1 MRPRMGREYY
11 LRRTYPPIDSSSKSR
26 FYALHVVRLV
36 LSLAFSWVLRLR
48 KGAFVPKVT
57 AVFSCLFPTGRY
69 VGRALGRARS
79 LDLTCRGFFLLLLVP
94 CGMRAQAGVNS
105 GASWAQYKSQCGIP
119 QSTAYNDWV
128 AGGSKFP
135 AGSPCAPSTG
145 STGTTP
151 TPSLPNLTQQQQLGM
166 QLGMLGAN
174 MIGQGLHQL
183 LVGTPPPP
191 PDPAQQQA
199 EIAAQQ
205 LNNSGVWFLRQKLYA
220 QAINEFQKALANTPG
235 DRSIQNNLV
244 LAQRLLEQ
252 SRKDG
257 LAATKTSSTL
267 GQLLGSTPAGAAVPA
282 TNSPQSALNS
292 IDLNSSA
299 SLMSSRG
306 AMTPSN
312 DSEALKSQIDGVL
325 GSGAPLLANTA
336 PVTSPQA
343 KDIEQ
348 IFQSPPSSSAV
359 APVVQNQE
367 QDARETSNAIDQALG
382 QRQSADTQVAQQPAA
397 QASSGSNA
405 APGSANFANQNLVN
419 AIANP
424 DFDGRTTGNAALT
437 KFSSASQPGSDA
449 VDLRGADGSKVDP
462 ARVSGTPASLGYPP
476 ASAPPQPAM
485 RVAGVVTPSAP
496 GAPIFDC
503 QGDRA
508 LITRLNAGLPAQD
521 EAIKRTVLA
530 LSAANSDSAVARE
543 KALMAGFKTLNAAA
557 TTVSQL
563 SETALAKV
571 EGLKSH
577 GMTVDA
583 AARFRLMEQ
592 IKSLAEDGQTLADA
606 TEFKEKVI
614 TYYETG
620 EGIGEILRVR
630 QAAQHTLDKMAAIEK
645 LLHNS
650 GVQDDALEEIASQMA
665 LYGLGPIGGP
675 IGDALVH
682 TIANGSEFVTK
693 TAQNWNSTAEAAA
706 AERNLMVIRD
716 QQRLVRERIYDL
728 QQELAQFCANTKI
741 ANK

>member
-1 MRPRMGREYY
+1 M
-11 LRRTYPPIDSSSKSR
+11 L
-26 FYALHVVRLV
+26 
-36 LSLAFSWVLRLR
+36 
-48 KGAFVPKVT
+48 KVT
-57 AVFSCLFPTGRY
+57 AIFGCLFATARY
-69 VGRALGRARS
+69 VTRARALGAARF
-79 LDLTCRGFFLLLLVP
+79 LDLACSLVLVLLLIP

-105 GASWAQYKSQCGIP
+105 GASWTQYKSQCGIP

-128 AGGSKFP
+128 AGGMKFP
-135 AGSPCAPSTG
+135 AGSSCAPSSGSDSG
-145 STGTTP
+145 STSGTIP
-151 TPSLPNLTQQQQLGM
+151 TIPKLSLPNLTSQQQLGM

-205 LNNSGVWFLRQKLYA
+205 LNNSGIWFLRQKLYA
-220 QAINEFQKALANTPG
+220 QAINEFQKALAITPG
-235 DRSIQNNLV
+235 NGSIQSNLA
-244 LAQRLLEQ
+244 LAQRQLEQ

-257 LAATKTSSTL
+257 LAATKTSSAL
-267 GQLLGSTPAGAAVPA
+267 GQLLGGTSAGPTVFA

-292 IDLNSSA
+292 IDLNSPA
-299 SLMSSRG
+299 ALMNSRG
-306 AMTPSN
+306 AASPSS
-312 DSEALKSQIDGVL
+312 DPEALKSQIDGVL
-325 GSGAPLLANTA
+325 GNAPAA
-336 PVTSPQA
+336 PPVSPQA
-343 KDIEQ
+343 RDLEQ
-348 IFQSPPSSSAV
+348 IFQSPASAPAV
-359 APVVQNQE
+359 QPAAQNQKLNA
-367 QDARETSNAIDQALG
+367 QQTASAIDQALG
-382 QRQSADTQVAQQPAA
+382 QKQTPDVQVAQQPAA
-397 QASSGSNA
+397 QAPSGGNA
-405 APGSANFANQNLVN
+405 VSGSANPANQQPNSHLVD
-419 AIANP
+419 AVANP

-437 KFSSASQPGSDA
+437 KFNAPASPPSSDA
-449 VDLRGADGSKVDP
+449 VDLRGASRTSVDP
-462 ARVSGTPASLGYPP
+462 ARVSGSPASLAGSGN
-476 ASAPPQPAM
+476 ASPQLTVM
-485 RVAGVVTPSAP
+485 RPEGAATFSAP
-496 GAPIFDC
+496 GTPIFDC

-508 LITRLNAGLPAQD
+508 LIARLNSGLPAQD

-530 LSAANSDSAVARE
+530 VSAANSDSAVARE

-577 GMTVDA
+577 GITVDA
-583 AARFRLMEQ
+583 AARFRLLEE

-606 TEFKEKVI
+606 TEFKEKVA

-630 QAAQHTLDKMAAIEK
+630 QAAQRTLDKMAAIQK
-645 LLHNS
+645 LLQKS

-693 TAQNWNSTAEAAA
+693 TAQDWNSTREAETAQ
-706 AERNLMVIRD
+706 RNLNVMRD

-728 QQELAQFCANTKI
+728 QQELAQVCSNAKV
-741 ANK
+741 ASK

>member
-1 MRPRMGREYY
+1 M
-11 LRRTYPPIDSSSKSR
+11 
-26 FYALHVVRLV
+26 
-36 LSLAFSWVLRLR
+36 
-48 KGAFVPKVT
+48 PKVT
-57 AVFSCLFPTGRY
+57 AVFGCLFATARY
-69 VGRALGRARS
+69 IARALGKARS
-79 LDLTCRGFFLLLLVP
+79 LDLACRGFFALLLVP

-135 AGSPCAPSTG
+135 AGSSCAPSTG
-145 STGTTP
+145 STSTTP
-151 TPSLPNLTQQQQLGM
+151 TPSLPNLTPQQQLGM

-174 MIGQGLHQL
+174 MIGQSLHQL

-199 EIAAQQ
+199 ENAAQQ

-220 QAINEFQKALANTPG
+220 QAINEFQKALANTPD
-235 DRSIQNNLV
+235 DRSIQNNLA
-244 LAQRLLEQ
+244 LAQGLLEQ

-257 LAATKTSSTL
+257 VTAAKTSSTL
-267 GQLLGSTPAGAAVPA
+267 GQLLGSTSAGPAVLAA
-282 TNSPQSALNS
+282 NSPQSALNS

-299 SLMSSRG
+299 SLMSSRD
-306 AMTPSN
+306 AMAPSS

-325 GSGAPLLANTA
+325 GSGPPPIANAAPA
-336 PVTSPQA
+336 TSPQA

-348 IFQSPPSSSAV
+348 IFQSPPSSAAV
-359 APVVQNQE
+359 APVAQNQKLDT
-367 QDARETSNAIDQALG
+367 QETSNAIDQALG
-382 QRQSADTQVAQQPAA
+382 QKQSPDTQVAQQPAA
-397 QASSGSNA
+397 QVSSAINA
-405 APGSANFANQNLVN
+405 AHGSSNVANQNLAN
-419 AIANP
+419 AVGNP

-437 KFSSASQPGSDA
+437 KFNSAASQPSSDA
-449 VDLRGADGSKVDP
+449 VDLRGAGRSNVDP
-462 ARVSGTPASLGYPP
+462 ARVSGTPASLGYSP
-476 ASAPPQPAM
+476 ASVPPQPAM

-503 QGDRA
+503 QGDGA

-521 EAIKRTVLA
+521 DAIKRTVLA
-530 LSAANSDSAVARE
+530 ISAANSDSAVARE

-577 GMTVDA
+577 GITVDA

-592 IKSLAEDGQTLADA
+592 IKSLAEDGQTLAEA

-645 LLHNS
+645 LLHDS
-650 GVQDDALEEIASQMA
+650 GVQDDALEEIGSQMA

-693 TAQNWNSTAEAAA
+693 TAQDWNSTAEAEAA
-706 AERNLMVIRD
+706 QRNLTVMRD

-728 QQELAQFCANTKI
+728 QQELSQFCSNTKV

>member
-1 MRPRMGREYY
+1 
-11 LRRTYPPIDSSSKSR
+11 
-26 FYALHVVRLV
+26 
-36 LSLAFSWVLRLR
+36 
-48 KGAFVPKVT
+48 VPKVT
-57 AVFSCLFPTGRY
+57 VIFGRLLATARC
-69 VGRALGRARS
+69 VRRALGTARS
-79 LDLTCRGFFLLLLVP
+79 LDLACRGFFVLLLVP

-105 GASWAQYKSQCGIP
+105 GASWAQYKTQCGIP

-128 AGGSKFP
+128 AGGGKFP
-135 AGSPCAPSTG
+135 AGSPCGPSTG
-145 STGTTP
+145 STGSSGTSTIP
-151 TPSLPNLTQQQQLGM
+151 TLSLPNLTSQQQLGM

-205 LNNSGVWFLRQKLYA
+205 LNNSGVWYLRQKLYA

-235 DRSIQNNLV
+235 DGSIQSNLA
-244 LAQRLLEQ
+244 LAQRQLEQ

-257 LAATKTSSTL
+257 LAATKTSSAL
-267 GQLLGSTPAGAAVPA
+267 GQLLGTTSAGPTVFA

-292 IDLNSSA
+292 IDLNSRA
-299 SLMSSRG
+299 NLTNSRG
-306 AMTPSN
+306 AISPSS
-312 DSEALKSQIDGVL
+312 DPEGLKSQIDGVL
-325 GSGAPLLANTA
+325 GNAPAA
-336 PVTSPQA
+336 PPAPPVSPQA
-343 KDIEQ
+343 QDIEQ
-348 IFQSPPSSSAV
+348 IFQSPASAPAVQPV
-359 APVVQNQE
+359 AQNQKLNA
-367 QDARETSNAIDQALG
+367 QQTANAIDQALG
-382 QRQSADTQVAQQPAA
+382 QKQTPDIQVAQQPAA
-397 QASSGSNA
+397 QSTSGEHAVS
-405 APGSANFANQNLVN
+405 GSANPANQQPNSHLVD
-419 AIANP
+419 AVANP

-437 KFSSASQPGSDA
+437 KFNAPASQPSSDA
-449 VDLRGADGSKVDP
+449 VDLRGATRTNVDP
-462 ARVSGTPASLGYPP
+462 ARVSGSPASLARSGT
-476 ASAPPQPAM
+476 ASPQLTVM
-485 RVAGVVTPSAP
+485 RPEGAATFSAP

-508 LITRLNAGLPAQD
+508 MITRLNAGLPAQD

-530 LSAANSDSAVARE
+530 ISAANSDSAVARE
-543 KALMAGFKTLNAAA
+543 KALMAGLKTLNAAA

-563 SETALAKV
+563 SETALAKI

-577 GMTVDA
+577 GITNA
-583 AARFRLMEQ
+583 AARFRLLEE

-606 TEFKEKVI
+606 TEFKEKVV

-630 QAAQHTLDKMAAIEK
+630 QAAQRTLDKMAAIQK
-645 LLHNS
+645 LLHES
-650 GVQDDALEEIASQMA
+650 GVEDDALEEIASQMA

-693 TAQNWNSTAEAAA
+693 TAQDWNSTREAETAQ
-706 AERNLMVIRD
+706 RNLNVMRD

-728 QQELAQFCANTKI
+728 QQELAQVCSNAKV
-741 ANK
+741 ASK